1 MFGTGFLTG
10 LLAKLAGLGSMAK
23 LAVATTT
30 AALTMTVVGASTG
43 VVPFSGN
50 HSNPGLS
57 QGAPGTTVDAGTST
71 SAESHDTGIT
81 AGGDASLTT
90 PPGSATAAHTD
101 AAVGTSAASGLS
113 TSSTSSASTGS
124 PAVGTSAS
132 NLAATSGTGLPDV
145 SGLTQVP
152 GQVLACLTPVLDLVK
167 SLPTAAAGGGGG
179 FRDAVDQIT
188 RIGPSVVA
196 CVTGIVKSLPLPSGL
211 STCVSQILTFVRGL
225 AAQAPTGVPDL
236 GGLDLASCIPA
247 GLPVPGTPGG
257 LAFMGGGFPFGG

>member
-1 MFGTGFLTG
+1 MFGTGFLAG

-50 HSNPGLS
+50 HPNPGIT
-57 QGAPGTTVDAGTST
+57 QGATGTTVDTGTST
-71 SAESHDTGIT
+71 SAESHDTGVT
-81 AGGDASLTT
+81 ATGDASLTT
-90 PPGSATAAHTD
+90 PAGSGSTGAH
-101 AAVGTSAASGLS
+101 AAVGTPATSGLS
-113 TSSTSSASTGS
+113 TSSSSSASTS
-124 PAVGTSAS
+124 SSAAATSAS
-132 NLAATSGTGLPDV
+132 NPAATSGTGLPDV

-167 SLPTAAAGGGGG
+167 SLPTAGVGGGGI
-179 FRDAVDQIT
+179 DQIT
-188 RIGPSVVA
+188 RIGPTVVA

-211 STCVSQILTFVRGL
+211 NTCVSQILTFVRGL

-247 GLPVPGTPGG
+247 GLPVPGMPGG
-257 LAFMGGGFPFGG
+257 LPFMGGGFPFGG